1 MTLLTKHLEAG
12 WHEVESGEFGR
23 WVAERFYSRPGA
35 SSSVVRVEA
44 ESSKKLQDAVS
55 LRQSQLDGT
64 EEPVKDTITN
74 DGTLVTGPQHEALRT
89 EGATVIEAEKVSD
102 PVPNEDEA
110 KQVAG
115 LEDGGFNPDTPFDP
129 TEGSVNAPQVPS
141 DAADQGLSPEAV
153 SASET
158 ASGSADTSTDPSQN
172 AEPATTPP
180 PEGQPVDSL
189 PEEDHAAVLAA
200 AESETPESQ
209 STPSSDEVDATPAA
223 AAAAE
228 EHGVDLAQVE
238 GSGQDGRV
246 LKSDVEAAAS
256 DSGDQA

>member
-89 EGATVIEAEKVSD
+89 DGIRDVLSAEQVAE
-102 PVPNEDEA
+102 PVPNADEV
-110 KQVAG
+110 KQVEG
-115 LEDGGFNPDTPFDP
+115 DP
-129 TEGSVNAPQVPS
+129 SEGVVDAPQAPA
-141 DAADQGLSPEAV
+141 DAADLSAPADADASDEA
-153 SASET
+153 
-158 ASGSADTSTDPSQN
+158 
-172 AEPATTPP
+172 
-180 PEGQPVDSL
+180 
-189 PEEDHAAVLAA
+189 
-200 AESETPESQ
+200 ESQ
-209 STPSSDEVDATPAA
+209 STPSSDEATPAA
-223 AAAAE
+223 VAAAE
-228 EHGVDLAQVE
+228 EHGVDLSEVE

-256 DSGDQA
+256 EQE